1 MSEALTGLKR
11 SCMCANVSEA
21 MIGQEVTV
29 MGWVQ
34 RRRDLGQLIF
44 IALRDKT
51 GLVQIA
57 IDENTAEKELFAK
70 AETVRSEY
78 VLAVRGEVAA
88 RTEGNI
94 NPNMKTGKIEIIAK
108 ELRILSDSETT
119 PFQIEDNITV
129 KDDLRLK
136 YRYLDLRRPSQ
147 LNNLVLRHKVV
158 QVMRNFLDQEN
169 FLEIETPILGKST
182 PEGARDYLVPS
193 RVHPGNFYGLPQ
205 SPQLYKQ
212 LLMVSG
218 MDRYYQIAKCFRDE
232 DLRADRQ
239 PEFTQVDMEL
249 SFVDIEDI
257 MDINE
262 RMMQKVFKDLM
273 NVDIQLP
280 LPRMTYA
287 EAMERFGS
295 DKPDVRFGMELKN
308 ISDVVAGT
316 EFVVFKSALENG
328 GSVRAINAKGCGSF
342 PRKKI
347 DSLVEFVKT
356 YRAKGLAWI
365 VVNEDGTLKSQ
376 IAKFFTPEKLQEIV
390 DAMEGQ
396 PGDLILICADQDK
409 VVFDSLGAL
418 RLELSRMLELTRPD
432 DFAFLWITEFPMLE
446 WDEEENRYVAVHH
459 PFTAPM
465 DEGWWDIFSRALLYG
480 AIAIGV
486 PYIISGMY
494 FTIIDKNNTIRVMNY
509 ENVVT
514 DEADAPKTTGAK
526 KKITLFDNSGTL
538 KLSLSPENLYYI
550 ESDDN
555 YIKVWYTDTK
565 GELKQYMLRC
575 RLKTV
580 EESFKGSGLVRCNRK
595 YIVNIKKVAMLRK
608 ESEGYVLDLGNEAI
622 PPLPVTK
629 TYTDTVLSHFTDE
642 SPLLEVLED

>member
-11 SCMCANVSEA
+11 TCMCANVSEA

-44 IALRDKT
+44 IALRDRT

-57 IDENTAEKELFAK
+57 IDENATEKELFAK
-70 AETVRSEY
+70 AETIRSEY

-119 PFQIEDNITV
+119 PFQIEDSVTV

-147 LNNLVLRHKVV
+147 LNNLVLRHKVA

-249 SFVDIEDI
+249 SFVDIDDV

-316 EFVVFKSALENG
+316 EFVVFKSALEAG

-365 VVNEDGTLKSQ
+365 AINEDGTLKTQ

-390 DAMEGQ
+390 DAMEGK

-418 RLELSRMLELTRPD
+418 RLELSRMLELTKAD
-432 DFAFLWITEFPMLE
+432 DFAFLWVTEFPMLE
-446 WDEEENRYVAVHH
+446 WDEEAGRYVAVHH

-465 DEGWWDIFSRALLYG
+465 DEDIDLIETNPGAVRAKAYDIVLNGYELGGGSIRIHRREIQQKMFELLGFTQEDAQERFGFLLDAFKYG
-480 AIAIGV
+480 VPPHGGLAFGLDRIIMLMSGATSIRDVIAFPKVKDASCPMTAAPGLVEEKQLDELGIAI
-486 PYIISGMY
+486 
-494 FTIIDKNNTIRVMNY
+494 K
-509 ENVVT
+509 
-514 DEADAPKTTGAK
+514 A
-526 KKITLFDNSGTL
+526 
-538 KLSLSPENLYYI
+538 
-550 ESDDN
+550 
-555 YIKVWYTDTK
+555 
-565 GELKQYMLRC
+565 
-575 RLKTV
+575 V
-580 EESFKGSGLVRCNRK
+580 EE
-595 YIVNIKKVAMLRK
+595 
-608 ESEGYVLDLGNEAI
+608 ETEEAA
-622 PPLPVTK
+622 
-629 TYTDTVLSHFTDE
+629 E
-642 SPLLEVLED
+642 E

>member
-44 IALRDKT
+44 IALRDRT

-57 IDENTAEKELFAK
+57 IDENATEKELFAK
-70 AETVRSEY
+70 AETIRSEY

-94 NPNMKTGKIEIIAK
+94 NPNMKTGKVEIIAK

-147 LNNLVLRHKVV
+147 LNNLVLRHKVA

-308 ISDVVAGT
+308 ISEVVRGT
-316 EFVVFKSALENG
+316 EFVVFKSALEAG

-418 RLELSRMLELTRPD
+418 RLELSKMLELTRPD

-446 WDEEENRYVAVHH
+446 WDEEAGRYVAVHH

-465 DEGWWDIFSRALLYG
+465 DEDLELIETNPGAVRAKAYDIVLNGYELGGGSIRIHRREIQQKMFELLGFTQEDAQERFGFLLDAFKYG
-480 AIAIGV
+480 VPPHGGLAFGLDRIIMLMSGATSIRDVIAFPKVKDASCPMTDAPGVVEEKQLDELGIAI
-486 PYIISGMY
+486 
-494 FTIIDKNNTIRVMNY
+494 K
-509 ENVVT
+509 VVET
-514 DEADAPKTTGAK
+514 EETTEA
-526 KKITLFDNSGTL
+526 
-538 KLSLSPENLYYI
+538 
-550 ESDDN
+550 
-555 YIKVWYTDTK
+555 
-565 GELKQYMLRC
+565 
-575 RLKTV
+575 
-580 EESFKGSGLVRCNRK
+580 
-595 YIVNIKKVAMLRK
+595 
-608 ESEGYVLDLGNEAI
+608 
-622 PPLPVTK
+622 
-629 TYTDTVLSHFTDE
+629 
-642 SPLLEVLED
+642 

>member
-78 VLAVRGEVAA
+78 VLAVRGMVAA

-316 EFVVFKSALENG
+316 EFVVFKSALEAG

-365 VVNEDGTLKSQ
+365 AINEDGTLKSQ

-390 DAMEGQ
+390 DAMDGQ
-396 PGDLILICADQDK
+396 PGDLILICADQNK

-446 WDEEENRYVAVHH
+446 WDEEENRFVAVHH

-465 DEGWWDIFSRALLYG
+465 DEDLDLIDTNPGAVRAKAYDIVLNGYELGGGSIRIHRREIQQKMFELLGFTQEDAQERFGFLLDAFKYG
-480 AIAIGV
+480 VPPHGGLAFGLDRIIMLMSGATSIRDVIAFPKVKDASCPMTAAPGLVEEKQLDELGIAI
-486 PYIISGMY
+486 
-494 FTIIDKNNTIRVMNY
+494 K
-509 ENVVT
+509 VVET
-514 DEADAPKTTGAK
+514 EEAAT
-526 KKITLFDNSGTL
+526 
-538 KLSLSPENLYYI
+538 
-550 ESDDN
+550 
-555 YIKVWYTDTK
+555 
-565 GELKQYMLRC
+565 
-575 RLKTV
+575 
-580 EESFKGSGLVRCNRK
+580 EE
-595 YIVNIKKVAMLRK
+595 
-608 ESEGYVLDLGNEAI
+608 
-622 PPLPVTK
+622 
-629 TYTDTVLSHFTDE
+629 
-642 SPLLEVLED
+642 